1 MQQQHGS
8 VARPHRG
15 VAGRPALLRRHP
27 DPTSDYSSSHLGRG
41 ADYDADF
48 AALRFRA
55 VMWQLEQQ
63 VLREL
68 VTGTGADSVLDF
80 ACGTGRITEALATE
94 LPAAS
99 VIGVD
104 IADSM
109 LEVARRRVP
118 RATFV
123 AVDGTELHRVV
134 PAGSVD
140 LAAAFRFF
148 ANADP
153 LLRRAATAALADAVR
168 PGGHLLL
175 NNHRN
180 FWSPSYV
187 VRRARPG
194 AAAPGARNVDV
205 LGPFLDRGFEV
216 VARRSLGLLP
226 ASEERV
232 YGVPEGLA
240 HRVEWFNL
248 RHLSAWHAGGSNTI
262 WLLRRNLAGH

>member
-1 MQQQHGS
+1 MQQQRGS

-41 ADYDADF
+41 EDHDEDF

-55 VMWQLEQQ
+55 V
-63 VLREL
+63 
-68 VTGTGADSVLDF
+68 
-80 ACGTGRITEALATE
+80 I
-94 LPAAS
+94 
-99 VIGVD
+99 
-104 IADSM
+104 
-109 LEVARRRVP
+109 
-118 RATFV
+118 
-123 AVDGTELHRVV
+123 
-134 PAGSVD
+134 
-140 LAAAFRFF
+140 
-148 ANADP
+148 
-153 LLRRAATAALADAVR
+153 
-168 PGGHLLL
+168 
-175 NNHRN
+175 
-180 FWSPSYV
+180 
-187 VRRARPG
+187 
-194 AAAPGARNVDV
+194 
-205 LGPFLDRGFEV
+205 GFEV